1 LPLHAALR
9 NGAGL
14 AAVKIIF
21 EGFQAAIYHP
31 DRKGRLPLHRAAS
44 HSTPDVVNFLL
55 TAIGNNGTAENRTR
69 GDPQNGQVGGDLPL
83 HLAAARRTPS
93 KKIAELLI
101 QAWPEAIH
109 EKNGYEQT
117 PLQVAQKAG
126 VEDPEVLN
134 LLANGMPN

>member
-1 LPLHAALR
+1 M
-9 NGAGL
+9 
-14 AAVKIIF
+14 
-21 EGFQAAIYHP
+21 
-31 DRKGRLPLHRAAS
+31 
-44 HSTPDVVNFLL
+44 VNFLL

-134 LLANGMPN
+134 LLANGMPNCWFSCWRMKPAQ